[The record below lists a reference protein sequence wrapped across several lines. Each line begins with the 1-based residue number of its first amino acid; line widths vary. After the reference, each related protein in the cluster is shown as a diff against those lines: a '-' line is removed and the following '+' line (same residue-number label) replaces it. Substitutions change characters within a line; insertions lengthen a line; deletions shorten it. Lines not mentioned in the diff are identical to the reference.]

1 MIFGEDIVIFAE
13 KKYDA
18 LKWIS
23 NKLDIDNTKSNIV
36 IRSPIMYTNINAIP
50 EKVAGMTYVKTISPY
65 QVIEWVTN
73 KSFQKNP
80 NGI

>member
-1 MIFGEDIVIFAE
+1 
-13 KKYDA
+13 
-18 LKWIS
+18 
-23 NKLDIDNTKSNIV
+23 
-36 IRSPIMYTNINAIP
+36 MYTNINAIP
-50 EKVAGMTYVKTISPY
+50 EKVAGMTYVKTISPS